1 MLLQDLEK
9 GEKLVLQANWG
20 GLEYDLDSAVEEIES
35 GGVYVKAYE
44 YGGHVVDFG
53 TGAFKGI
60 VINVYV
66 NNHHGRRYFW
76 PDVSLKVTK
85 RGNET
90 YYLIQTSTYKE
101 TAREDERRSKDRI
114 LIEQS
119 CNLSI
124 YGEDGYY
131 TGVVHD
137 VSQVGISFYCDS
149 EIEIDGRLVVVE
161 FSDSVGDHDFTL
173 QLKVRKVR
181 IDDTAEKKLYGCRI
195 VDAGRDTMI
204 YLYFKKLYKL
214 KELKEQAKEEDLK
227 EK

>member
-90 YYLIQTSTYKE
+90 YYLIQTSTYKRRQH
-101 TAREDERRSKDRI
+101 ARMSAVQRTE
-114 LIEQS
+114 
-119 CNLSI
+119 
-124 YGEDGYY
+124 Y
-131 TGVVHD
+131 
-137 VSQVGISFYCDS
+137 
-149 EIEIDGRLVVVE
+149 
-161 FSDSVGDHDFTL
+161 
-173 QLKVRKVR
+173 
-181 IDDTAEKKLYGCRI
+181 
-195 VDAGRDTMI
+195 
-204 YLYFKKLYKL
+204 
-214 KELKEQAKEEDLK
+214 
-227 EK
+227 

>member
-1 MLLQDLEK
+1 M
-9 GEKLVLQANWG
+9 
-20 GLEYDLDSAVEEIES
+20 
-35 GGVYVKAYE
+35 
-44 YGGHVVDFG
+44 VDFG

-149 EIEIDGRLVVVE
+149 EIEIGGRLVVVE

-195 VDAGRDTMI
+195 VEAGRDTMV

-214 KELKEQAKEEDLK
+214 KELKEQAKEEELK

>member
-53 TGAFKGI
+53 TDAFKGI

-76 PDVSLKVTK
+76 PGVSLKVTK

-101 TAREDERRSKDRI
+101 TAREDERRSKDRV

-131 TGVVHD
+131 TGFIHD
-137 VSQVGISFYCDS
+137 VSQVGLSFYCDS
-149 EIEIDGRLVVVE
+149 EIEIDGRLVE
-161 FSDSVGDHDFTL
+161 
-173 QLKVRKVR
+173 
-181 IDDTAEKKLYGCRI
+181 I
-195 VDAGRDTMI
+195 GR
-204 YLYFKKLYKL
+204 
-214 KELKEQAKEEDLK
+214 AHV
-227 EK
+227 